1 MKLWKIKMS
10 KLVELTEKD
19 INYLMTLDLK
29 FLKRMIMYFDYDLIM
44 KNIEMTPKE
53 INEMEDGYDY
63 QVISQ
68 FDDLLFNDLEVFNGE
83 CFFDELT
90 AGKERIKKSCPLND
104 KNGEKYKEYVNLKK
118 VFASSLKAV
127 VDGKSEVIHNYYENL
142 LILKRML
149 VMRFKNLR
157 MI

>member
-1 MKLWKIKMS
+1 MS

-68 FDDLLFNDLEVFNGE
+68 FDDLLFNDLVIIGFCYLISLLGCTGSND
-83 CFFDELT
+83 DEM
-90 AGKERIKKSCPLND
+90 
-104 KNGEKYKEYVNLKK
+104 EYWEWATRHL
-118 VFASSLKAV
+118 
-127 VDGKSEVIHNYYENL
+127 
-142 LILKRML
+142 
-149 VMRFKNLR
+149 
-157 MI
+157 